1 MSRKVNHESRRHY
14 KKIYRLKK
22 KKSVLKRSEIMVVW
36 VLLYGNHCQILLST
50 YYVRKNMIYSTES
63 IEMKNKSK
71 AKMDLL
77 AHEF

>member
-1 MSRKVNHESRRHY
+1 
-14 KKIYRLKK
+14 
-22 KKSVLKRSEIMVVW
+22 MVVW

-71 AKMDLL
+71 AKMDSL